1 MEWRDWITWW
11 TTYSGDFKYI
21 FKKHEIVTDN
31 LSIMIYVSKIEK
43 IIAIKIKTGYY
54 LELLMPENYEINWK
68 YYK

>member
-11 TTYSGDFKYI
+11 TTYSVSDIQDDFKYV

-43 IIAIKIKTGYY
+43 IITIKKKTGYY
-54 LELLMPENYEINWK
+54 LELLMPETMR
-68 YYK
+68 